1 MTKIKKTFVPKGTTW
16 TQSVRVKT
24 IIDNPKLK
32 EKFYF
37 KTTNRK
43 YPIKQLLLGLQSKPC
58 RASPEH
64 IFYLF

>member
-16 TQSVRVKT
+16 MQSVRVKIIIKT

-43 YPIKQLLLGLQSKPC
+43 Y
-58 RASPEH
+58 H
-64 IFYLF
+64 